1 MGYLILLLLLLLF
14 LLSLSLL
21 LELLLLLLLLSSLSL
36 SIYFMLTRCKNF
48 TIKILNNCS
57 YTKNGMLI
65 KVNKLKLIWNNVKEL
80 KSYINVIIQIS
91 GSYP

>member
-1 MGYLILLLLLLLF
+1 
-14 LLSLSLL
+14 
-21 LELLLLLLLLSSLSL
+21 
-36 SIYFMLTRCKNF
+36 MLTRCKNF
-48 TIKILNNCS
+48 TIKILSNRS